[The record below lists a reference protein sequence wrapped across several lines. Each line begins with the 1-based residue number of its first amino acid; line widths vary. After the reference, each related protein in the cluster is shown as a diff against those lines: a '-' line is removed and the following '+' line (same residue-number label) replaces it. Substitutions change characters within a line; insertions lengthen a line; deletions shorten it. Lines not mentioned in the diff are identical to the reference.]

1 MWIVIFSECFR
12 QVLRF
17 WVNMP
22 HRRAEINMESQI
34 QSTTK
39 PTKALSVP
47 NHVLQ
52 AIRTVPPR
60 PYTDGLVKNFF
71 NLVNYHY
78 CILHQPHFMTQYT
91 KWWSTRPELRGS
103 PSCSDISFTC
113 LVLRICSNSTQFLT
127 PSDIHRFESELGE
140 SISVLGANYNTAAQ
154 TLSDYLPSGSGGLS
168 NAQQLFLAA
177 TWSKAEGD
185 FVSSWHQLAAA
196 VRHAQEIGSWR
207 LIVTHSSQETSLTS
221 FWTGIHNDSSSDE
234 MTDMERELRRRL
246 WCSVWTWDR

>member
-1 MWIVIFSECFR
+1 MDSRSPIRQRPPRGRTATACLECQRRKKKCNRQWPCDHCQNRKMSHLCEFGPPKGPRHPVESEASSMNDSRRSIEPPVSEIQNPLSLEDCSLALDELSYVDSDILR
-12 QVLRF
+12 VL
-17 WVNMP
+17 
-22 HRRAEINMESQI
+22 QI
-34 QSTTK
+34 QPTTK

-47 NHVLQ
+47 SHVMQ

-91 KWWSTRPELRGS
+91 KWWSTRPELRSS

-140 SISVLGANYNTAAQ
+140 SILVLGANYNTAAQ
-154 TLSDYLPSGSGGLS
+154 TLSDYLPSGSGGCQMLS
-168 NAQQLFLAA
+168 N
-177 TWSKAEGD
+177 
-185 FVSSWHQLAAA
+185 SS
-196 VRHAQEIGSWR
+196 
-207 LIVTHSSQETSLTS
+207 
-221 FWTGIHNDSSSDE
+221 
-234 MTDMERELRRRL
+234 
-246 WCSVWTWDR
+246 